1 MKKKI
6 IKNIKQRYLFK
17 NLEKKRLTLKI
28 ISKNCNFNKR
38 IRFKIKKR
46 WLLFNNNSSIT
57 RIKNIC
63 ILTGRT
69 RSIYRIFKISRI
81 KLRDLVSKK
90 LLPGICKYSW

>member
-1 MKKKI
+1 MKKKKK
-6 IKNIKQRYLFK
+6 KNIKQRYLFK
-17 NLEKKRLTLKI
+17 NLEKKRLILKI
-28 ISKNCNFNKR
+28 ISKNCKFSKN
-38 IRFKIKKR
+38 IRFKTKKK
-46 WLLFNNNSSIT
+46 WFLFNNNSSIT

-63 ILTGRT
+63 ILTGRA